1 MELLNNRL
9 RHRIT
14 KSDIIKALTE
24 IASNNRIQ
32 FSLPKLQIQEIRN
45 QLDPNTFYCMF
56 ITHDSHAA
64 KAYSIIDPLS
74 AKPTSK
80 YGIDNHTILK
90 KITLPELYILI
101 TEYPKAEDM
110 GNIREMVI
118 DESINKHK

>member
-1 MELLNNRL
+1 M
-9 RHRIT
+9 T

-32 FSLPKLQIQEIRN
+32 FSLPQTTNTGNKKSIRPKYI
-45 QLDPNTFYCMF
+45 LLYVHNTRFSC
-56 ITHDSHAA
+56 S
-64 KAYSIIDPLS
+64 KGYSIIDPLS

-110 GNIREMVI
+110 GNIRR
-118 DESINKHK
+118 NGNRRKY